1 MAIYL
6 VRGSWGIAGG
16 VERFPTFTLDT
27 PNHFWYNRKQE
38 NTMRKTKEEKVADKL
53 AELVD
58 SASLNLDEV
67 GRILGRGYNLPY
79 NRLILIV
86 EAMEAEKEYSLVRN
100 SNTPLF

>member
-1 MAIYL
+1 
-6 VRGSWGIAGG
+6 
-16 VERFPTFTLDT
+16 
-27 PNHFWYNRKQE
+27 
-38 NTMRKTKEEKVADKL
+38 MRKTKEEKVAEKL

-86 EAMEAEKEYSLVRN
+86 EAMEAEKENGFVREN
-100 SNTPLF
+100 HTPLF